1 MVKIRYKIITCIL
14 AVLTLFACFSTVSI
28 VANANDNTVEYT
40 DVLVD
45 LQKDEN
51 FKIND
56 YPANANDNSLD
67 VIQIAESVNK
77 QLFIYV
83 YQPSAFKNSL
93 MASSIRLSV
102 PEVGK
107 DSTYKDY
114 PLELLSKNGQ
124 FQKYR
129 VKDLTVK
136 DESVRYYEIVQIE
149 RPFSSKIDTAPSNGN
164 TISTVPFEIGQKWEI
179 ATINGQTSYRM
190 LDSEVITI
198 TDKFVGFIRY
208 WDGINWIPSST
219 DSHFVAF
226 NTDKPMDRLMEVD
239 LTYKKSSHTV
249 SYTNGSITTESYGSA
264 EEVFTTLD
272 EKGEGEN
279 SANGW
284 FSVKYSWKRIEKTSD
299 FLLQAEEDDIV
310 LTKEG
315 SDSLSKTKWILRFL
329 ETKYSEET
337 YEITDPITFF
347 TTYKSYFYSTRVT
360 DVTILRLKFE
370 TDGDPYNLG
379 VVDNKQTGSTEPVG
393 TVDKLGFPNVK
404 DALMRLLKIVLILVA
419 VVVIVVPSC
428 LVLSF
433 ILPLLKVVFN
443 FLIKVIVLPFK
454 LISKLFKKRGKRYN
468 RK

>member
-14 AVLTLFACFSTVSI
+14 AVLTLFACFSTVST
-28 VANANDNTVEYT
+28 VVNANDNAVEYT

-45 LQKDEN
+45 LQKDDK

-77 QLFIYV
+77 ELFVYV

-114 PLELLSKNGQ
+114 PLELINKNGQ
-124 FQKYR
+124 FQKYK

-136 DESVRYYEIVQIE
+136 DASVRYYEIVQIE
-149 RPFSSKIDTAPSNGN
+149 RPFSSKIDTAPTNGN

-198 TDKFVGFIRY
+198 TDKFVGFVRY
-208 WDGINWIPSST
+208 WDGLNWTLSYT

-226 NTDKPMDRLMEVD
+226 STDRSIDKLLEVD
-239 LTYKKSSHTV
+239 ISFFKQPYSQALV
-249 SYTNGSITTESYGSA
+249 YGYEA
-264 EEVFTTLD
+264 DFTLY
-272 EKGEGEN
+272 EGELVPLKTLELTN
-279 SANGW
+279 EGSNDADGW
-284 FSVKYSWKRIEKTSD
+284 FGRKYTWREIASTSS
-299 FLLQAEEDDIV
+299 FLSEMDDLEVHITNAGA
-310 LTKEG
+310 LALENTQW
-315 SDSLSKTKWILRFL
+315 LLRF
-329 ETKYSEET
+329 EET
-337 YEITDPITFF
+337 AFDESVMQGTSIITGILV
-347 TTYKSYFYSTRVT
+347 S

-370 TDGDPYNLG
+370 TDGKTYNLG

-393 TVDKLGFPNVK
+393 TVDKLDFSNVK
-404 DALMRLLKIVLILVA
+404 NALMSLLKIVLILVA
-419 VVVIVVPSC
+419 VVVIVVPLC

-454 LISKLFKKRGKRYN
+454 LIGKLFKKKDKRYK